1 MHYVLPQTKKII
13 SRTFKIRGT
22 LVFLCPKERDKD
34 RVRARKGKRQ
44 GKGKEKEKRKGK
56 VRGQE
61 TGKGKIFLKVRK
73 NMLNSL
79 DIYIHSLSFTIHY
92 HIAN

>member
-1 MHYVLPQTKKII
+1 MLDPDH
-13 SRTFKIRGT
+13 
-22 LVFLCPKERDKD
+22 KD

-44 GKGKEKEKRKGK
+44 GKGKEKVKRKGK
-56 VRGQE
+56 RKGKGQGQG

-79 DIYIHSLSFTIHY
+79 DIYIHSHSFTIHY

>member
-34 RVRARKGKRQ
+34 RVRARKGKK
-44 GKGKEKEKRKGK
+44 KGKEKEKRKGK
-56 VRGQE
+56 RKGKGQG

-79 DIYIHSLSFTIHY
+79 DIYILYIVIVLQY
-92 HIAN
+92 III